1 MRKKRLGQS
10 ELEVS
15 VVSMGCWPL
24 AGDATWGPQDEA
36 LSIATVH
43 TALDAGINF
52 FDTAESYSAG
62 RSEEI
67 LGKALAGRRHE
78 AIIASKVSSS
88 HLRPDDLKA
97 ACEGSL
103 RRLGTDYLDVYY
115 IHWPNPHVPIADTLG
130 AMEELKQEG
139 KIRVAACSNFGKR
152 DLNALLAAGRVE
164 ANQLAYNLLF
174 RAIEYEIQSVCAEH
188 DIGITCYSPLAQGL
202 LTGKF
207 RTLDEVPEGRARTRH
222 FSSARPGTRHGE
234 PGAEVEVRAALARIR
249 KVCDDAGVA
258 MSQAA
263 LAWLLS
269 REAVASV
276 IVSARTPEQAIEN
289 AKAGSLQLHGDVL
302 AELTAATEELKEKLG
317 PNADMWESEANSRI
331 R

>member
-1 MRKKRLGQS
+1 MKTKRLGQS
-10 ELEVS
+10 DLEVS
-15 VVSMGCWPL
+15 VISMGCWAL

-36 LSIATVH
+36 TSIATVRA
-43 TALDAGINF
+43 ALDAGINF
-52 FDTAESYSAG
+52 FDTAEAYGAG

-78 AIIASKVSSS
+78 AVIASKVSSS
-88 HLRPDDLKA
+88 NLAPDKLKA

-115 IHWPNPHVPIADTLG
+115 IHWPNRSVPIEDTLA
-130 AMEELKQEG
+130 AMEELKREG
-139 KIRVAACSNFGKR
+139 KIRVIACSNFGKQ
-152 DLNALLAAGRVE
+152 DLTALLAAGRVE
-164 ANQLAYNLLF
+164 ANQLAYSLLF
-174 RAIEYEIQSVCAEH
+174 RAIEYEIQGLCAAH
-188 DIGITCYSPLAQGL
+188 NISITCYSPLAQGL

-207 RTLDEVPEGRARTRH
+207 RSLDEVPAGRARTRH
-222 FSSARPGTRHGE
+222 FAHTRPGTRHGE
-234 PGAEVEVRAALARIR
+234 PGAEAEVAEALARIR
-249 KVCDDAGVA
+249 KICDEAGVA
-258 MSQAA
+258 MSHAA

-276 IVSARTPEQAIEN
+276 IVGARTPEQAREN
-289 AKAGSLQLHGDVL
+289 AKAGDLELPADVL
-302 AELTAATEELKEKLG
+302 NELTAATDALKEKLG